1 MTIVQS
7 LDILTGLD
15 AQDFLTIYD
24 GNSDEV
30 PRKLLKKWISKAE
43 RLNNIEKTRGH
54 EALKIELNKY
64 NSKNRK
70 RSLSINSNSSIDS
83 TRSNNINHQYS
94 LYREG
99 ISYADMLKSNI

>member
-1 MTIVQS
+1 MTIIQS
-7 LDILTGLD
+7 LDILTQLH

-30 PRKLLKKWISKAE
+30 PRKLLKKWISQAE

-54 EALKIELNKY
+54 EALKIEINKY
-64 NSKNRK
+64 NTKYRK

-83 TRSNNINHQYS
+83 TKSNNINYEYS

-99 ISYADMLKSNI
+99 ISYADVLKSNI